1 MNLIYMKKT
10 IVSLVIAS
18 LIISMA
24 GPALASNDNNG
35 IPSVPNVPSIE
46 SVAPQSENF
55 STSTINAS
63 NLTALQARGKAL
75 ISQRVRALNRLDHKL
90 DKSKLADADK
100 TPLITEVNSN
110 SAALKTL
117 GDKIAA
123 DTDAA
128 VAKTDV
134 TSIYT
139 TYRIYAVF
147 LPKVNGIVTSL
158 QLQQHANLMSTTTVA
173 KYDIKIAELKA
184 TGATTTEV
192 EKLMVDAKAKI
203 AEGLAKA
210 KTAQTGFAS
219 LLPANYPATNDVIKT
234 NAQLLKDSRDALKA
248 AEKILIKVR
257 TQLKAGDAKLKLE
270 QKKAELQK
278 KFEEQKKKLEQKF
291 EAQKLKLNDKMM
303 KKTGTT
309 TETKTQNIK

>member
-1 MNLIYMKKT
+1 MKKT

-18 LIISMA
+18 LVVSMA
-24 GPALASNDNNG
+24 GPVFASNNNDG
-35 IPSVPNVPSIE
+35 IPSVPSVPSIE

-55 STSTINAS
+55 TTSTINMS
-63 NLTALQARGKAL
+63 NLTALKARGKAL
-75 ISQRVRALNRLDHKL
+75 ISQRARALNRLDQKL
-90 DKSKLADADK
+90 DKSKLAATDK
-100 TPLITEVNSN
+100 APLIAEVATSTA
-110 SAALKTL
+110 SLKAL

-134 TSIYT
+134 ASIYT

-147 LPKVNGIVTSL
+147 LPKVNGIMTSL
-158 QLQQHANLMSTTTVA
+158 VLQQHANLMSTTTVA

-203 AEGLAKA
+203 AEALAKA

-234 NAQLLKDSRDALKA
+234 NAQLLKDSRNALKA
-248 AEKILIKVR
+248 AEKILVKVR
-257 TQLKAGDAKLKLE
+257 TQLKAGDAKLKLQ

-278 KFEEQKKKLEQKF
+278 KLEAQKKKIEDRFNEQK
-291 EAQKLKLNDKMM
+291 QKIEEKLQNKANG
-303 KKTGTT
+303 KATGT
-309 TETKTQNIK
+309 KK